1 MPNRKLSDAK
11 GDPWSTITLPVINAE
26 DQSKIKKSGN
36 NLIIFNSIAQN
47 GHVIGTSSLLSCI

>member
-26 DQSKIKKSGN
+26 DQNMINKNDKIRVIKSN
-36 NLIIFNSIAQN
+36 N
-47 GHVIGTSSLLSCI
+47 